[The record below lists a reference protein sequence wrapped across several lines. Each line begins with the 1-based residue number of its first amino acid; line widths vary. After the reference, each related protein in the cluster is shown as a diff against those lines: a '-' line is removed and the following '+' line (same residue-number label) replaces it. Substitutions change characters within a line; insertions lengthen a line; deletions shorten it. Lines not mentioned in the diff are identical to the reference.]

1 MSLEYWNNLNS
12 GETMESSKG
21 ASFIQFLN
29 KVKRSRSDK
38 KLGGVC
44 GGFAAHSDIPA
55 WLYRALFITLL
66 LVNGLGAL
74 AYIALW
80 ICMPAEDISASTE
93 PVAEQSVDTATVQ

>member
-1 MSLEYWNNLNS
+1 
-12 GETMESSKG
+12 MESSKG

-55 WLYRALFITLL
+55 WVYRALFITLL
-66 LVNGLGAL
+66 FNGVGAL
-74 AYIALW
+74 AYIGLW
-80 ICMPAEDISASTE
+80 IWMPAEDISASTE

>member
-1 MSLEYWNNLNS
+1 
-12 GETMESSKG
+12 MESLKG

-38 KLGGVC
+38 TLGGVC

-55 WLYRALFITLL
+55 WVYRALFITLL
-66 LVNGLGAL
+66 VVNGVGAL

-93 PVAEQSVDTATVQ
+93 PVAERSVDTATVQ